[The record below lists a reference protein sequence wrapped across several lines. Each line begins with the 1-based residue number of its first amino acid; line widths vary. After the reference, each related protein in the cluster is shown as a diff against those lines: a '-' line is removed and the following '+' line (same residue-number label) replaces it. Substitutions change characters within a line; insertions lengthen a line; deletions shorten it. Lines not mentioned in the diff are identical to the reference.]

1 VTGYYQ
7 GTVDFNPGAGTSNL
21 ISAGSLDAFVLKM
34 DTAGNFTWAKSIGGV
49 SSDLGNDITV
59 DASGNVI
66 TTGTFNATADFDPS
80 AATFNLTS
88 AGAIDAFIVKLNS
101 SGNFSWQNLS
111 AALLMITAVVL

>member
-1 VTGYYQ
+1 LFVTGYYQ
-7 GTVDFNPGAGTSNL
+7 GTVDFNPGAGTSKPYF
-21 ISAGSLDAFVLKM
+21 SRQSLDAFVLKM

-80 AATFNLTS
+80 ACNVHS
-88 AGAIDAFIVKLNS
+88 YQCRGH
-101 SGNFSWQNLS
+101 
-111 AALLMITAVVL
+111 